1 MGKPS
6 NKVFISY
13 RREVSWALT
22 LTLHQHLTEHG
33 LDAFLDIES
42 IRGAVQFD
50 TIILNQI
57 AARPYFL
64 LVLTPGTLE
73 RCVEPTDWLRRE
85 VERAL
90 ETQRVIVPAYTPE
103 FDFEDIERFLPKDLA
118 EDLRYRQ
125 GQELSAQWFKQAV
138 QKLVEEFLVPTTE
151 IEAVAPSAEEQ
162 KIVDRLHEAAK
173 AAPAVTED
181 QLTAQEY
188 FERAYARAAED
199 PEGAIADYSKAIR
212 LNPKY
217 AVAFNNRGIARR
229 QIGDLEGARADERQA
244 VRLESQ
250 AAAEAE
256 RKRLELQAA
265 SEAERKRLESQAAA
279 EAERKRLES
288 QAAAEAERKR
298 LESQAAAEAERKRRR
313 RLFLILGG
321 VAVFALVSVV
331 AAVVLIRDSSDDQDG
346 QTTLPFED
354 DFSSHEYGWP
364 DVPEGEVGGR
374 YVNGGYQI
382 HALRG
387 ETNPPHVMAS
397 PGKAPTPENVRI
409 NVEAQTI
416 GGSANAGYGYGI
428 FCRADDRDNLYLFTV
443 WAGHARIEKVLGGD
457 FHNLSDPAP
466 DVTTTTSEEGD
477 EVKELR
483 AVCAN
488 VPGQSAVELE
498 LWVDGDPKL
507 ECTDYENPLEEGD
520 YGLYAVLGRNAES
533 WSTLEVEFR
542 NFAVANPV
550 VRTSDTECLPPP

>member
-1 MGKPS
+1 MAERCIFVSRTARFEAHGRGEQQGL
-6 NKVFISY
+6 ISY

-73 RCVEPTDWLRRE
+73 RCDDPNDWLRRE
-85 VERAL
+85 VEQAL

-162 KIVDRLHEAAK
+162 KIVDRLHEVAK

-188 FERAYARAAED
+188 FERAYARPD
-199 PEGAIADYSKAIR
+199 DDQEGKIAYYSEAIR
-212 LNPKY
+212 LNPEY
-217 AVAFNNRGIARR
+217 VVAFNNRGIARR
-229 QIGDLEGARADERQA
+229 QIGDLEGARAHERQA
-244 VRLESQ
+244 IRLESQ

-256 RKRLELQAA
+256 RKRLELQTAG
-265 SEAERKRLESQAAA
+265 EAERKRLA
-279 EAERKRLES
+279 LE
-288 QAAAEAERKR
+288 
-298 LESQAAAEAERKRRR
+298 AAAEAERKRRR

-321 VAVFALVSVV
+321 VAVVALASAVVALVWP
-331 AAVVLIRDSSDDQDG
+331 DPPPPTPGDG
-346 QTTLPFED
+346 QPTHNILLED

-364 DVPEGEVGGR
+364 DVGDEQIGGR
-374 YVNGGYQI
+374 YVNGTYQI

-387 ETNPPHVMAS
+387 EPNPPRVMAS

-416 GGSANAGYGYGI
+416 GGVSHRRVRIRDLLQSRRSRQSLLVHGMGWSCQDREGPRRHISQPKQPCRRRYYFRGGGHGEGAAGGVRQ
-428 FCRADDRDNLYLFTV
+428 RA
-443 WAGHARIEKVLGGD
+443 G
-457 FHNLSDPAP
+457 
-466 DVTTTTSEEGD
+466 
-477 EVKELR
+477 KER
-483 AVCAN
+483 
-488 VPGQSAVELE
+488 G
-498 LWVDGDPKL
+498 
-507 ECTDYENPLEEGD
+507 
-520 YGLYAVLGRNAES
+520 
-533 WSTLEVEFR
+533 
-542 NFAVANPV
+542 
-550 VRTSDTECLPPP
+550 

>member
-1 MGKPS
+1 MGEAS
-6 NKVFISY
+6 NAVFISY
-13 RREVSWALT
+13 RRDVGGMIAMA
-22 LTLHQHLTEHG
+22 LHQHLTEHG
-33 LDAFLDIES
+33 LDTFYDIES
-42 IRGAVQFD
+42 IRAGQFD
-50 TIILNQI
+50 TIILSQI

-85 VERAL
+85 IEQAL
-90 ETQRVIVPAYTPE
+90 KTQRVIVPAHTPN
-103 FDFEDIERFLPKDLA
+103 FDFGDIKRFLPNDLGEEVQRFHA
-118 EDLRYRQ
+118 
-125 GQELSAQWFKQAV
+125 QELSQKWFKPAV
-138 QKLVEEFLVPTTE
+138 KQLVEEFLVPTE

-244 VRLESQ
+244 IRLESQAAAEAKRKRLELQ

-265 SEAERKRLESQAAA
+265 A
-279 EAERKRLES
+279 EAERKRLE
-288 QAAAEAERKR
+288 
-298 LESQAAAEAERKRRR
+298 LQAAAEAERKRRR
-313 RLFLILGG
+313 RLFLIWGG
-321 VAVFALVSVV
+321 VAVVALVFVV
-331 AAVVLIRDSSDDQDG
+331 AAVVLIRDPSDDQDG
-346 QTTLPFED
+346 QTTLLFED
-354 DFSSHEYGWP
+354 DFSSDEQGWP
-364 DVPEGEVGGR
+364 DVGDEQIGGR
-374 YVNGGYQI
+374 YVNGAYQI
-382 HALRG
+382 HALKG
-387 ETNPPHVMAS
+387 APNPPRVMAS
-397 PGKAPTPENVRI
+397 PGKAPPAEDVRI
-409 NVEAQTI
+409 KVEAQTI
-416 GGSANAGYGYGI
+416 RGSATAGYGYGI
-428 FCRADDRDNLYLFTV
+428 FCRADGRDNLYLFTV
-443 WAGHARIEKVLGGD
+443 WASHARIEKVFGGT
-457 FHNLSDPAP
+457 FHNLSDSAP
-466 DVTTTTSEEGD
+466 DVTTSVEGD
-477 EVKELR
+477 EVKELQ

-488 VPGQSAVELE
+488 VPGKSAVELE

-520 YGLYAVLGRNAES
+520 YGLYTVLGRNAES
-533 WSTLEVEFR
+533 GSTLEVEFE

-550 VRTSDTECLPPP
+550 VRTSDTRCLPPP